1 MQIKVLFFLHFN
13 FNCFSTC
20 WCENDLESH
29 AQFKSSPHGPN
40 IHFVCRFCCSF
51 VFCWPSSSHMHQS
64 EHKHRNFWWPLI
76 SSIVCRALRTQKI
89 ICYWNFFRSWLK
101 SFDAFTCPNNHSQKS
116 QIQFEA
122 NFVFQLGGNDDRWTG
137 RLLAINFEST
147 WTRHQQMRR
156 TFGTENYL
164 TIVFVFLFFVVVVGS
179 LIRYRHDAF
188 NWSDN
193 NNNEWVRLSQQH
205 KDMPSFSFII
215 ILIFAFRI
223 EWVFLFLIDQHHSLA
238 TQLCSFERGSL
249 ETTRRS
255 EPHQEAYVWFIFRF
269 GVFTW
274 SPNGSIGVAHSSLC
288 GYGRVRVRSVW
299 PCCSM
304 LPHAGECVLERL
316 RRAHSKANRERK
328 NERKKKNNSRALST
342 SIDTTASV

>member
-89 ICYWNFFRSWLK
+89 ICYWNFFRSWLE

-147 WTRHQQMRR
+147 WTSHQQMRR

-193 NNNEWVRLSQQH
+193 NNNEWVRLS
-205 KDMPSFSFII
+205 
-215 ILIFAFRI
+215 
-223 EWVFLFLIDQHHSLA
+223 
-238 TQLCSFERGSL
+238 
-249 ETTRRS
+249 
-255 EPHQEAYVWFIFRF
+255 
-269 GVFTW
+269 
-274 SPNGSIGVAHSSLC
+274 
-288 GYGRVRVRSVW
+288 
-299 PCCSM
+299 
-304 LPHAGECVLERL
+304 
-316 RRAHSKANRERK
+316 
-328 NERKKKNNSRALST
+328 
-342 SIDTTASV
+342 